1 MDLNINNYNI
11 NELIGLMNLPKK
23 DNYDLI
29 ELQKATIPNLKIIIG
44 SKNVEGIDKNTI
56 FNFYKDAFIKLAQ
69 LLNINVPQFVKEEV
83 EVILCMLDATRLEQS
98 LAFGMQVMQLV
109 DQYKKKVLFV
119 LNMMEQCT
127 YRMKAEV
134 YLLHFWNSNT
144 KE

>member
-44 SKNVEGIDKNTI
+44 SKNVEGMDKNTI

-69 LLNINVPQFVKEEV
+69 LLNINVPQFVKEEI
-83 EVILCMLDATRLEQS
+83 EVIRKGLLPKMPENIVFKQNNSFVVKTRRC
-98 LAFGMQVMQLV
+98 GG
-109 DQYKKKVLFV
+109 
-119 LNMMEQCT
+119 N
-127 YRMKAEV
+127 
-134 YLLHFWNSNT
+134 
-144 KE
+144 